1 MIINFIM
8 INFIAAQIASCFG
21 IITLFN
27 VFQKRNVYF
36 IFDII

>member
-27 VFQKRNVYF
+27 FEKRNMYF